1 MLDLSHIP
9 NSQQDVKIFYSIS
22 GSNSWQTWQ
31 KPRKCNYVWIMC
43 IGGGG
48 GGAGVVYSGN
58 LSGSVITTAGTCG
71 GGSGA
76 VTRVLYN
83 SQLINDVLYVQVG
96 RGGNGGNP
104 NSTTTLVSG
113 VAGTRSFVSLQPSTV
128 AQNLVCCSGTAG
140 AGGGLYAA
148 GGAGET
154 AATQTAATFLTLG
167 NFTSIAGQAGA
178 LAGANITPLTSQIT
192 SGGAGG
198 GGLNSS
204 VPASGGNI
212 NSSSI
217 SNIIQGSPGN
227 PTTIAGCGITSFK
240 PFFSLGGAGGGAGF
254 FTNIQG
260 GGDGGIGSGGG
271 GSGALQNGGS
281 SFTGSI
287 GGRGGDGLVVIISF

>member
-1 MLDLSHIP
+1 MIDLFNIP
-9 NSQQDVKIFYSIS
+9 NSQQDIKIFYAN
-22 GSNSWQTWQ
+22 GSAWQTWQ
-31 KPRKCNYVWIMC
+31 KPRKCNYVYIMC

-48 GGAGVVYSGN
+48 GGAGVIYNGT
-58 LSGSVITTAGTCG
+58 LSGSTVNTAGTCG

-76 VTRVLYN
+76 VTKVLYN

-96 RGGNGGNP
+96 LGGNGGIP
-104 NSTTTLVSG
+104 SSTTTSVSG

-128 AQNLVCCSGTAG
+128 VQNLVCCSGTAG
-140 AGGGLYAA
+140 AGGGLYAT

-154 AATQTAATFLTLG
+154 AATQAAATFLTLG
-167 NFTSIAGQAGA
+167 NFTSTAGQTGA
-178 LAGANITPLTSQIT
+178 VAGANITPLTSQIT

-198 GGLNSS
+198 GALNTS
-204 VPASGGNI
+204 VPASGGSI
-212 NSSSI
+212 NSTSI
-217 SNIIQGSPGN
+217 SNSIQGSPGN

-281 SFTGSI
+281 SFTGST
-287 GGRGGDGLVVIISF
+287 GGKGGDGLVIIISF